1 MEWGSRC
8 PHNKAICQGSGGPSD
23 AYKHS
28 FESQEAGAE
37 NEGSSAS
44 IDGPDVEL

>member
-8 PHNKAICQGSGGPSD
+8 LHNKAICRGLGGLSD
-23 AYKHS
+23 AYKHL
-28 FESQEAGAE
+28 FKSQEAGAE
-37 NEGSSAS
+37 NAGSSAS